1 MEISYCKFNPTGNIT
16 LIAETPVLRES
27 QAAVAAKLMA
37 LDKGAEQVGFIEK
50 PSDGRCEMRLQMM
63 GGEFC
68 GNATISAAALA
79 MKKRNPAVGDKE
91 DVFLEVSGADE
102 TLCVSV
108 ECVGE
113 NSFSGTVSMPLP
125 ESNFDCEL
133 LYGGK
138 SFTLPV
144 IRMPGICHAIVT
156 GGISPALAEK
166 AIGEWCRQLN
176 AEALGIMFYNEE
188 QKLLNPLV
196 YVASTQSTVW
206 ESSCASGSCAV
217 AAFESFKSGES
228 TSLSLK
234 QPGGTLT
241 VKSFCKSGAL
251 FDITLTGTAELCGE
265 YSAVIDS

>member
-16 LIAETPVLRES
+16 LIAETLVLRES

-50 PSDGRCEMRLQMM
+50 PTDEKCALRLQMM

-68 GNATISAAALA
+68 GNATISAAALY
-79 MKKRNPAVGDKE
+79 MLKKDPSVGDKE
-91 DVFLEVSGADE
+91 DVILEVSGADE

-113 NSFSGTVSMPLP
+113 KSFSGTVSMPLP

-133 LYGGK
+133 VYGDK
-138 SFTLPV
+138 SYTLPV

-156 GGISPALAEK
+156 DGISPALAEK

-176 AEALGIMFYNEE
+176 AEALGIMFYDEA

-196 YVASTQSTVW
+196 YVESTQSTVW

-234 QPGGTLT
+234 QPGGTLA

-251 FDITLTGTAELCGE
+251 FDLTLTGTVELCGE
-265 YSAVIDS
+265 YSAAIDS